1 MKRFTIACAIFVNV
15 VFGAAAVV
23 RAVDDGARTLSDARD
38 LYSAAS
44 YEDALGV
51 LNQLRAGDHHGDEVR
66 AIDQYR
72 AFCLLALGRTADAEQ
87 AIEAVVAAD
96 PFFQPSDADVS
107 PRVRTAFKDVRRR
120 MLPGIVQDRYASAK
134 AAFDR
139 KDFAEAAAGFKQ
151 VLDVL
156 ADPEV
161 GAAAGQPPLADIRTL
176 ATGFHE
182 LSASAATPPPLPTIV
197 TAAVV
202 PPSPP
207 QPRVPAAPQIY
218 GPDDVNVRPPAVIRQ
233 VLPAFEFQ
241 MLVPP
246 SAGSVEIVIDE
257 RGMVESAMMR
267 KSIFPR
273 YDAQVIDA
281 TRTWAYQPAL
291 LNGVP
296 VKYRKAVN
304 ISVKK

>member
-1 MKRFTIACAIFVNV
+1 MKRFTIACAIFVL
-15 VFGAAAVV
+15 AAAGAV
-23 RAVDDGARTLSDARD
+23 RAVDDAAPTLSDARD

-96 PFFQPSDADVS
+96 PFFQPADADVS

-161 GAAAGQPPLADIRTL
+161 GAAASQSPLADIRTL

-182 LSASAATPPPLPTIV
+182 LSASAATPPPLPTVV
-197 TAAVV
+197 TAAIA
-202 PPSPP
+202 PPPP
-207 QPRVPAAPQIY
+207 QPRAPAAPQIY

-246 SAGSVEIVIDE
+246 SPGSVEIVIDE

-273 YDAQVIDA
+273 YDAQVIEA
-281 TRTWAYQPAL
+281 TRTWEYQPAL

>member
-1 MKRFTIACAIFVNV
+1 MNRFIVAGAMV
-15 VFGAAAVV
+15 VLTVVVTAGAPGAPVTA
-23 RAVDDGARTLSDARD
+23 DDSLTSLTAARD

-51 LNQLRAGDHHGDEVR
+51 LNQLRAGEHHGDDVR
-66 AIDQYR
+66 TIDQYR
-72 AFCLLALGRTADAEQ
+72 AFCLLALGRTSDAEQ

-96 PFFQPSDADVS
+96 PFYQPSDADVS

-120 MLPGIVQDRYASAK
+120 MLPGIVQDRYAGAK

-139 KDFAEAAAGFKQ
+139 KDFSEAAAGFKQ

-156 ADPEV
+156 SDPDV
-161 GAAAGQPPLADIRTL
+161 GAAAGQPPLADLRML

-182 LSASAATPPPLPTIV
+182 LSATAAMPPRLPAVV
-197 TAAVV
+197 TAVVV
-202 PPSPP
+202 PS
-207 QPRVPAAPQIY
+207 QPRAPAAPQIY
-218 GPDDVNVRPPAVIRQ
+218 GPDDVNVVPPAIIRQ

-246 SAGSVEIVIDE
+246 SPGSVEIVINE
-257 RGMVESAMMR
+257 RGAVESAMMR

-273 YDAQVIDA
+273 YDAQVVEA
-281 TRTWAYQPAL
+281 TRTWQFQPAS

>member
-1 MKRFTIACAIFVNV
+1 MKRFIIAGVLIVL
-15 VFGAAAVV
+15 AAVAAV
-23 RAVDDGARTLSDARD
+23 RAADDTAPTLNEARD

-72 AFCLLALGRTADAEQ
+72 AFCLLALGRIADAEQ

-96 PFFQPSDADVS
+96 PFFQPADADVS

-161 GAAAGQPPLADIRTL
+161 GAAASQPPLADIRTL

-182 LSASAATPPPLPTIV
+182 LSASAATPPPLPSVV
-197 TAAVV
+197 TAAVA
-202 PPSPP
+202 PPAPP
-207 QPRVPAAPQIY
+207 RAPPAPVIY
-218 GPDDVNVRPPAVIRQ
+218 GPDDVNVRPPAVISQ
-233 VLPAFEFQ
+233 LLPPFEFQ
-241 MLVPP
+241 TLVPP
-246 SAGSVEIVIDE
+246 SPGSVEIVIDE
-257 RGMVESAMMR
+257 RGTVVSAVMR

-273 YDAQVIDA
+273 YDVQVIEA
-281 TRTWAYQPAL
+281 TRTWQYQPAM
-291 LNGVP
+291 LNGVA

>member
-1 MKRFTIACAIFVNV
+1 MNRFIVAGAMV
-15 VFGAAAVV
+15 VLAVV
-23 RAVDDGARTLSDARD
+23 VTAGAPGAPVTADDSLTSLTAARD

-51 LNQLRAGDHHGDEVR
+51 LNQLRAGEHHGDDVR
-66 AIDQYR
+66 TIDQYR
-72 AFCLLALGRTADAEQ
+72 AFCLLALGRTSDAEQ

-96 PFFQPSDADVS
+96 PFYQPSDADVS

-139 KDFAEAAAGFKQ
+139 KDFSEAAAGFKQ

-156 ADPEV
+156 SDPDV
-161 GAAAGQPPLADIRTL
+161 GAAAGQPPLADLRML

-182 LSASAATPPPLPTIV
+182 LSATAAMPPPLPAVV

-202 PPSPP
+202 PS
-207 QPRVPAAPQIY
+207 QPRAPAAPQIY
-218 GPDDVNVRPPAVIRQ
+218 GPDDVNVVPPAIIRQ
-233 VLPAFEFQ
+233 VLPAFEYQ

-246 SAGSVEIVIDE
+246 SPGSVEIVINE
-257 RGMVESAMMR
+257 RGTVESAMMR

-273 YDAQVIDA
+273 YDAQVIEA
-281 TRTWAYQPAL
+281 TRTWQFQPAS

>member
-1 MKRFTIACAIFVNV
+1 MKRLMIAGVFFVLAA
-15 VFGAAAVV
+15 AAAV
-23 RAVDDGARTLSDARD
+23 RAADDASPTLTEARD

-72 AFCLLALGRTADAEQ
+72 AFCLLALGRTADAER

-96 PFFQPSDADVS
+96 PFFQPADADVS

-120 MLPGIVQDRYASAK
+120 MLPVIVQDRYASAK

-161 GAAAGQPPLADIRTL
+161 GAAATQPPLADIRTL

-182 LSASAATPPPLPTIV
+182 LSAAAATPPPLPTVV
-197 TAAVV
+197 TAAVA
-202 PPSPP
+202 PPPP
-207 QPRVPAAPQIY
+207 QPRMPVAPQIY
-218 GPDDVNVRPPAVIRQ
+218 GPDDVNVRPPAVISQ

-241 MLVPP
+241 TLVPP
-246 SAGSVEIVIDE
+246 SQGSVEIVINE

-267 KSIFPR
+267 KSVFPR
-273 YDAQVIDA
+273 YDALVIEA
-281 TRTWAYQPAL
+281 TRTWHYQPAQ

>member
-1 MKRFTIACAIFVNV
+1 MKRLLIAGVFFVLAA
-15 VFGAAAVV
+15 AAAV
-23 RAVDDGARTLSDARD
+23 RAADDASPTLTEARD

-72 AFCLLALGRTADAEQ
+72 AFCLLALGRTADAER

-96 PFFQPSDADVS
+96 PFFQPADADVS

-120 MLPGIVQDRYASAK
+120 MLPVIVQDRYASAK

-161 GAAAGQPPLADIRTL
+161 GAAATQPPLADIRTL

-182 LSASAATPPPLPTIV
+182 LSASAAAPPPLPTVV
-197 TAAVV
+197 TAAVA
-202 PPSPP
+202 PPAP
-207 QPRVPAAPQIY
+207 QPRMPAAPQIY
-218 GPDDVNVRPPAVIRQ
+218 GPDDVNVRPPAVISQ

-241 MLVPP
+241 TLVPP
-246 SAGSVEIVIDE
+246 SQGSVEIVINE

-267 KSIFPR
+267 KSVFPR
-273 YDAQVIDA
+273 YDALVIEA
-281 TRTWAYQPAL
+281 TRTWHYQPAQ

>member
-1 MKRFTIACAIFVNV
+1 MKRSMIACAMFVL
-15 VFGAAAVV
+15 AVV
-23 RAVDDGARTLSDARD
+23 APVRAADDSLPTLSEARD

-51 LNQLRAGDHHGDEVR
+51 LNQLRAGDHHGDEAR

-96 PFFQPSDADVS
+96 PFYQPSDADVS

-120 MLPGIVQDRYASAK
+120 MLPGIVQDRYAGAK

-161 GAAAGQPPLADIRTL
+161 GAAANQPPLADIRTL
-176 ATGFHE
+176 ATGFQE
-182 LSASAATPPPLPTIV
+182 LSASAAAPPPLPVVV
-197 TAAVV
+197 TAAVA
-202 PPSPP
+202 PPP

-218 GPDDVNVRPPAVIRQ
+218 GPDDVNVLPPTIIKQ

-246 SAGSVEIVIDE
+246 SPGTVEIVIDE
-257 RGMVESAMMR
+257 RGTVQSAVMR

-273 YDAQVIDA
+273 YDAQVIEA
-281 TRTWAYQPAL
+281 TRTWQYQPAL